1 MMGVTLSD
9 ILFGSGGGLI
19 VLLTLLE
26 VSKIKINP
34 WSALAKAI
42 GRAINGDVL
51 KTLSEVQSTLAETR
65 KKLEAHIR
73 QDADRAADLHRA
85 RILRFNNELLQN
97 RPHTREEFIDI
108 LAEIDAYRSHCRQY
122 EDYPN
127 SRATH
132 AMANI
137 ERVYDD
143 RLRKQDF
150 L

>member
-1 MMGVTLSD
+1 MTLTD
-9 ILFGSGGGLI
+9 ILFGSGGALAAI
-19 VLLTLLE
+19 LTLVE
-26 VSKIKINP
+26 VSSIKISP
-34 WSALAKAI
+34 WSAIAKAL
-42 GRAINGDVL
+42 GRAFNGDVL
-51 KTLSEVQSTLAETR
+51 KKLESMEATQAETR
-65 KKLEAHIR
+65 KKLDDHIR

-85 RILRFNNELLQN
+85 RILRFNNELLQSK
-97 RPHTREEFIDI
+97 PHTREEFIDI

>member
-51 KTLSEVQSTLAETR
+51 KTLSEVQSTQAQTR
-65 KKLEAHIR
+65 KMLDDHIR

-85 RILRFNNELLQN
+85 RILQFNTELLRN
-97 RPHTREEFIDI
+97 IPHTREDFIDI
-108 LAEIDAYRSHCRQY
+108 LAEIDAYREHCRLHP
-122 EDYPN
+122 DYPN

-132 AMANI
+132 AIANI
-137 ERVYDD
+137 DRVYDD
-143 RLRKQDF
+143 RLKKQDF

>member
-1 MMGVTLSD
+1 MGVTLSD

-34 WSALAKAI
+34 WSALAKTI

-51 KTLSEVQSTLAETR
+51 KTLSEVQSTQAQTR
-65 KKLEAHIR
+65 KMLDDHIR

-85 RILRFNNELLQN
+85 RILQFNTELLRN
-97 RPHTREEFIDI
+97 IPHTREDFIDI
-108 LAEIDAYRSHCRQY
+108 LAEIDAYREHCRLNP
-122 EDYPN
+122 DYPN

-132 AMANI
+132 AIANI
-137 ERVYDD
+137 DRVYDD
-143 RLRKQDF
+143 RLKKQDF

>member
-1 MMGVTLSD
+1 MGVTLSD

-51 KTLSEVQSTLAETR
+51 KTLSEVQSTQAQTR
-65 KKLEAHIR
+65 KMLDDHIR

-85 RILRFNNELLQN
+85 RILQFNTELLRN
-97 RPHTREEFIDI
+97 IPHTREDFIDI
-108 LAEIDAYRSHCRQY
+108 LAEIDAYREHCRLHP
-122 EDYPN
+122 DYPN

-132 AMANI
+132 AIANI
-137 ERVYDD
+137 DRVYDD
-143 RLRKQDF
+143 RLKKQDF

>member
-1 MMGVTLSD
+1 MNLSD
-9 ILFGSGGGLI
+9 IIFGSGGAVAL
-19 VLLTLLE
+19 LLTMVE
-26 VSKIKINP
+26 VSSIKINP
-34 WSALAKAI
+34 WSAIAKAL
-42 GRAINGDVL
+42 GRAFNGDVL
-51 KTLSEVQSTLAETR
+51 KKLESMQATQAETR

-85 RILRFNNELLQN
+85 RILRFNNEILQSK
-97 RPHTREEFIDI
+97 PHTREEFIDI